1 VTSRA
6 EKCSSFSVRTKIQM
20 SLGFGGTH
28 LLMLL
33 LRDIRALGLALLSCG
48 VGGCE
53 ADISGQAPP
62 AAASGSSFGG
72 SGGSPDMATPAGP
85 GASRFLA
92 DAQALVTPLR
102 RLTRAEYG
110 NIVRDLLGVEPPA
123 SALLPDD
130 SLSAGF
136 TSTVGQL
143 TTIASARRYLDAA
156 NDVAERL
163 EPSIGALMP
172 CAATTVGADELA
184 CVDAFLSKTG
194 ARLFR
199 RPITDAEKARYV
211 SVFTAARATSSYQ
224 QSASLVVEA
233 LLVAPE
239 FLFIEEPSGGVAGG
253 RHALDGWQIASRLS
267 LLLWDSVPDDALL
280 AAAQSGS
287 LTARD
292 TVAAEVSRM
301 LEGPRARGPIRS
313 FFDDWLELAKIE
325 NITRD
330 SAAYPTVTR
339 PLLADLAEESRRY
352 ADHVFWD
359 ENDVR
364 KLFVS
369 STRYRSQA
377 LSAFYGDTLGQSPS
391 LERFDG
397 EVSER
402 SFGLLSQAGVLM
414 TLAQA
419 EKTAAIHRGV
429 FLRRKLLCEA
439 LPPPPPGLA
448 TPLPEIAPGVS
459 SRERITAHTSG
470 AVCAACHSRI
480 NPLGFTLDHFDIAG
494 QWRDQA
500 DGLPIDAKA
509 SIGDAGFTAD
519 VDGARAL
526 SEQLANS
533 PNARAC
539 VVQQLFSFAF
549 GRKPAQTDAALFDS
563 LATKFEASGFS
574 LKSLLSELAT
584 ADDFRVRVEPSE
596 AIQ

>member
-1 VTSRA
+1 MLWSRN
-6 EKCSSFSVRTKIQM
+6 F
-20 SLGFGGTH
+20 
-28 LLMLL
+28 
-33 LRDIRALGLALLSCG
+33 RALGLALLGFS

-53 ADISGQAPP
+53 ADISGQAVPT
-62 AAASGSSFGG
+62 ATGG
-72 SGGSPDMATPAGP
+72 SGANPDVTVPAGP

-92 DAQALVTPLR
+92 DAQARPTPLR
-102 RLTRAEYG
+102 RLTRAEYS
-110 NIVRDLLGVEPPA
+110 NIVRDLLGVEPPGA
-123 SALLPDD
+123 ALLPDD
-130 SLSAGF
+130 SLSSGF

-143 TTIASARRYLDAA
+143 TTIASAHRYLDAA
-156 NDVAERL
+156 LDVAGRL
-163 EPSIGALMP
+163 EPSIRGLMP
-172 CAATTVGADELA
+172 CAATAAGAEELA
-184 CVDAFLSKTG
+184 CVEAFLTKIGS
-194 ARLFR
+194 RLFR
-199 RPITDAEKARYV
+199 RPISDAEKARYV
-211 SVFTAARATSSYQ
+211 SVFTATRDADTYE
-224 QSASLVVEA
+224 QSASLIVEA

-239 FLFIEEPSGGVAGG
+239 FLFIEEPSGGPAGG
-253 RHALDGWQIASRLS
+253 RHALDSWQVASRLS
-267 LLLWDSVPDDALL
+267 LLLWDSVPDETLL
-280 AAAQSGS
+280 NAAQSGS

-292 TVAAEVSRM
+292 AVSAEVARM
-301 LEGPRARGPIRS
+301 LVDPRARGPIRS

-330 SAAYPTVTR
+330 SAAYPAVTQ
-339 PLLADLAEESRRY
+339 PLLVDLAEESRRY
-352 ADHVFWD
+352 ADHVFWED
-359 ENDVR
+359 NDVR

-369 STRYRSQA
+369 STRYRNQA
-377 LSAFYGDTLGQSPS
+377 LSAFYGDALAQGTS

-397 EVSER
+397 EISEHN
-402 SFGLLSQAGVLM
+402 FGLLSQAGVLM

-448 TPLPEIAPGVS
+448 TPLPEIAAGVS
-459 SRERITAHTSG
+459 SRERITQHTSG

-494 QWRDQA
+494 QWREQV
-500 DGLPIDAKA
+500 DGLAIDSKA
-509 SIGDAGFTAD
+509 SIGDAGFSAD

-574 LKSLLSELAT
+574 LKSLLTELAT
-584 ADDFRVRVEPSE
+584 ADDFRARVEPAE
-596 AIQ
+596 VTQ